1 MPTQEVYKNNLVD
14 ESGVAKCFRIRTC
27 KGGQRGLEFVSEIKG
42 GNVPKEFVPSVE
54 KGFKMF
60 MQNGPLAGYE
70 VDAMKVT
77 LTDGSYHD
85 VDSDQLSFELAA
97 KLGFKAAAGAAKAI
111 DNGPIS

>member
-1 MPTQEVYKNNLVD
+1 M
-14 ESGVAKCFRIRTC
+14 A
-27 KGGQRGLEFVSEIKG
+27 
-42 GNVPKEFVPSVE
+42 
-54 KGFKMF
+54 

-97 KLGFKAAAGAAKAI
+97 KLGFKNCRKSSKSCNYGTNHEA
-111 DNGPIS
+111 

>member
-1 MPTQEVYKNNLVD
+1 M
-14 ESGVAKCFRIRTC
+14 A
-27 KGGQRGLEFVSEIKG
+27 
-42 GNVPKEFVPSVE
+42 
-54 KGFKMF
+54 

-97 KLGFKAAAGAAKAI
+97 KVRVQ
-111 DNGPIS
+111 SCC